1 MGGEGLSRDGKM
13 GRGAAVWEGGRLRD
27 SRQPKS
33 LRCGIKKKR
42 RKERKKGGKEERRR
56 RKGSDRVAEYLE
68 HETLSSGWWA
78 QAPSRTYL
86 KKNKKKQG
94 SLGGSAV

>member
-33 LRCGIKKKR
+33 LRCGIKKKEG
-42 RKERKKGGKEERRR
+42 KKEIKEERKKEEEE
-56 RKGSDRVAEYLE
+56 KGATGLLN
-68 HETLSSGWWA
+68 T
-78 QAPSRTYL
+78 
-86 KKNKKKQG
+86 
-94 SLGGSAV
+94 